1 MVKKTAISF
10 LESYKSGEGGDAKK
24 LVPIHYTHE
33 LPTADE
39 ERLGKIFK
47 ELDRDGNGRID
58 IHDLSESLKE
68 NGLCHTYAE
77 VIVFRP
83 RLIAATRNEHREHNL
98 KEGFIIFCVE

>member
-10 LESYKSGEGGDAKK
+10 LESYKSGDEGGGVGDAKNM
-24 LVPIHYTHE
+24 LPVHYAHE

-39 ERLGKIFK
+39 ERLEKLFK

-77 VIVFRP
+77 VKFCWP
-83 RLIAATRNEHREHNL
+83 
-98 KEGFIIFCVE
+98 IFASTAPPP